1 MPSLPG
7 WARWARGAFRCLH
20 EMKILHQLASGQMAC
35 ARAPAA
41 RCQIVRL
48 DLRHQALQERQKSRR
63 LNDLRNS
70 CQHPG

>member
-1 MPSLPG
+1 
-7 WARWARGAFRCLH
+7 
-20 EMKILHQLASGQMAC
+20 MKILHQLASGQMAC